1 VEAEDYVGRTIFRI
15 AMKSEC
21 SNLVRLCELQDQAR
35 GIPGSYDFD
44 ASDNPI
50 ELKFLRDIES
60 ELQGLDSVSWD
71 LLKSE
76 AAPLVAK
83 KDLKR
88 GWQPLWD
95 KLNEAKGYNYLV
107 GMGCSEVRFIRRA
120 SGKYRR
126 TPDVEG
132 MLGQTKVF
140 CEVKTINPSE
150 GEMAHRSRDFSVST
164 TLIRLPAEFFNKLKK
179 TLETAR
185 DQMAAYCSAVGTRKI
200 AFVVINYDDM
210 LHRFVENYSRQIDAF
225 VATKPVP
232 DLEIAFDVKP
242 AFYFATA

>member
-1 VEAEDYVGRTIFRI
+1 
-15 AMKSEC
+15 
-21 SNLVRLCELQDQAR
+21 
-35 GIPGSYDFD
+35 
-44 ASDNPI
+44 
-50 ELKFLRDIES
+50 LKFLRDIES
-60 ELQGLDSVSWD
+60 ELQGLDLVSWD
-71 LLKSE
+71 LLKTE
-76 AAPLVAK
+76 VAPLVAK

-88 GWQPLWD
+88 GWQHLWD

-120 SGKYRR
+120 SAKRQR

-132 MLGQTKVF
+132 MLGATKVL

-150 GEMAHRSRDFSVST
+150 NEMAHRSRDFSVST
-164 TLIRLPAEFFNKLKK
+164 TSIRLSAGFFNKLKE

-200 AFVVINYDDM
+200 ALIAVNYDDM
-210 LHRFVENYSRQIDAF
+210 LHRFVENYSKQIEAF
-225 VATKPVP
+225 VATEPVP

-242 AFYFATA
+242 AFYFATD

>member
-1 VEAEDYVGRTIFRI
+1 
-15 AMKSEC
+15 MKSGR
-21 SNLVRLCELQDQAR
+21 SNLARLYELQDQAR
-35 GIPGSYDFD
+35 GLPGCYDFD
-44 ASDNPI
+44 ASDNPMH
-50 ELKFLRDIES
+50 LKFLRDIES

-76 AAPLVAK
+76 AAPLVAE

-95 KLNEAKGYNYLV
+95 KLNEAKGYKYLV
-107 GMGCSEVRFIRRA
+107 GKGCSEVRFIRRA
-120 SGKYRR
+120 SAKRQR

-132 MLGQTKVF
+132 MLGATKVL

-150 GEMAHRSRDFSVST
+150 DELAHRRDYSVST
-164 TLIRLPAEFFNKLKK
+164 ISIRLPAEFFDKLKK

-185 DQMAAYCSAVGTRKI
+185 DQMTAYSSAVGTRKI
-200 AFVVINYDDM
+200 ALVVITYDDM
-210 LHRFVENYSRQIDAF
+210 LHEYVANYSTQIEAF

-232 DLEIAFDVKP
+232 DLEIAFDAKP

>member
-1 VEAEDYVGRTIFRI
+1 
-15 AMKSEC
+15 MKSRR
-21 SNLVRLCELQDQAR
+21 SDLARLYELGDEA
-35 GIPGSYDFD
+35 GGSPGSYDFD
-44 ASDNPI
+44 VGDNRI
-50 ELKFLRDIES
+50 HLKFLRDLEN
-60 ELQGLDSVSWD
+60 ELQGLDSASWD

-83 KDLKR
+83 KDMKR

-107 GMGCSEVRFIRRA
+107 SLGCSEVGLVRRA
-120 SGKYRR
+120 SAQRQQ

-132 MLGQTKVF
+132 SLGATKVL

-150 GEMAHRSRDFSVST
+150 DELAHRRDFSVRTIS
-164 TLIRLPAEFFNKLKK
+164 IRLPPGFFSKLKK

-185 DQMAAYCSAVGTRKI
+185 NQMAAYCPTPGTRKI
-200 AFVVINYDDM
+200 ALVVINYDDM
-210 LHRFVENYSRQIDAF
+210 LHEYVANYSVQIHAF

-232 DLEIAFDVKP
+232 DLEIVFDVKP

>member
-1 VEAEDYVGRTIFRI
+1 
-15 AMKSEC
+15 
-21 SNLVRLCELQDQAR
+21 VR
-35 GIPGSYDFD
+35 GVPGSYDFD
-44 ASDNPI
+44 TIDNPI
-50 ELKFLRDIES
+50 HLKFLRDIED
-60 ELQGLDSVSWD
+60 ELQGLNPISWD

-95 KLNEAKGYNYLV
+95 KLNEAKGYNYL
-107 GMGCSEVRFIRRA
+107 MAIGCSEVRFIRRA
-120 SGKYRR
+120 TVKHRR

-132 MLGQTKVF
+132 MLGAAKVL

-150 GEMAHRSRDFSVST
+150 KEMAHRRRNFSVGTIS
-164 TLIRLPAEFFNKLKK
+164 IRLSPEFFDKLKK

-185 DQMAAYCSAVGTRKI
+185 DQMAAYCLAVGTRRI
-200 AFVVINYDDM
+200 VLVIINYDDM
-210 LHRFVENYSRQIDAF
+210 LHEYVANYSAEIESF

-232 DLEIAFDVKP
+232 GLEIAFHVKP